1 MRSQA
6 QSSAPANQQPGGL
19 MGLVMRSS
27 QTGGPP
33 PAGSMGHTIPGA
45 QPVSQAAAAANH
57 ASQAFQ
63 GPLLLVAKPHSWLR
77 GPGCASVLL
86 AFHTSQN

>member
-6 QSSAPANQQPGGL
+6 QNGAPANHQPGGL

-33 PAGSMGHTIPGA
+33 PAGSIGHTIPGA
-45 QPVSQAAAAANH
+45 QPVSQTVAGVNST
-57 ASQAFQ
+57 SQALQ
-63 GPLLLVAKPHSWLR
+63 GPLLSVTKSHSWRR

-86 AFHTSQN
+86 AFHTS